1 MNVITEGSLKLVSLA
16 GKIDDSITTIK
27 KKMFTKIKI
36 RHPLVIFFAILWYIG
51 QTYFS
56 MKKTIV
62 KKIIPLASERIP
74 LLILAKV
81 PFIILNNVIYIQ
93 KKIE

>member
-27 KKMFTKIKI
+27 KKMFIKIKI
-36 RHPLVIFFAILWYIG
+36 RHPLVIFFAIFWYIG
-51 QTYFS
+51 QTYFN
-56 MKKTIV
+56 MKKTTV
-62 KKIIPLASERIP
+62 KKIIPLASERIT
-74 LLILAKV
+74 LLILVKV
-81 PFIILNNVIYIQ
+81 PFIILNNVMYIQ

>member
-27 KKMFTKIKI
+27 KKMLTKIKI
-36 RHPLVIFFAILWYIG
+36 CHPLVIFFAILWYIG

-62 KKIIPLASERIP
+62 KKIIPLASERIT
-74 LLILAKV
+74 LLILVKV